1 MFQENV
7 FCFTPKGMIIKLPK
21 HATPIDFSYAVHTK
35 IGDAAIGCEIN
46 GKESPLQSTLV
57 NGDVVKIITSKK
69 ASPSL
74 HWLSSTKTG
83 KARAA
88 IRRYWQYK
96 DRSQTPKTK
105 EYRTILWISLID
117 QPGKLGDVTTMIGE
131 NKVNISSVEMVE
143 KTEKAINFRFNLIIH
158 DLKNFT
164 KLISELKQ
172 KEYNFKIIRHKNKKY
187 AFIKKLFSGFKKN

>member
-1 MFQENV
+1 M
-7 FCFTPKGMIIKLPK
+7 CIR
-21 HATPIDFSYAVHTK
+21 DR
-35 IGDAAIGCEIN
+35 
-46 GKESPLQSTLV
+46 V

-74 HWLSSTKTG
+74 HWLTSTKTG

-96 DRSQTPKTK
+96 DGSQTTKTK